1 MFEFIKNFW
10 REIFAL
16 TKTWSIRKQ
25 MLFCYVVAMTLI
37 LILLLI
43 VVVINLFYI
52 RYETVSEI
60 DNTLNQQAKQNMLQ
74 LVKETAVL
82 MGSQINQVTVM
93 FEFIQNMIYAMNS
106 TETYS
111 LMPLL
116 SYKPSELPE
125 KCWVYDSNNQKVCL
139 TFSSYIN
146 YTNIDLNNMLLQNLS
161 TLDNVWYSVY
171 KLTANIALRYYMY
184 FYKEHLFK
192 NFPGM
197 VVQPNFVIENLPWYK
212 IFNKTRDL
220 PYTSSEYADN
230 IIGDTNHPIITVV
243 YPLFNKSNDT
253 WGFIAAD
260 LPLNI
265 SDFMLKEIYSVNYL
279 ETGFTTVAYKNSSL
293 IDPMNKFWKNEIS
306 PNFID
311 IDEYV
316 WNQLSNKQQN
326 NETYFFIYNKD
337 IYRVAGY
344 PLSISLNETDDED
357 NSDWWYMILLI
368 AQESDVMKYR
378 EESKEKI
385 NTMAKLLIGITITC
399 SVITVAVVTA
409 LIHFLARSITAPLKG
424 IKEFTDKINSKA
436 TEKDMV
442 TKEELDEL
450 KEGDDQVA
458 DLVKTYKQLAGSLIT
473 RREEHLPKPLQTS
486 QNRIFPR
493 NELYQKNKLKWK
505 MLIDKIPN

>member
-1 MFEFIKNFW
+1 
-10 REIFAL
+10 
-16 TKTWSIRKQ
+16 
-25 MLFCYVVAMTLI
+25 
-37 LILLLI
+37 
-43 VVVINLFYI
+43 VVINLFYI

-60 DNTLNQQAKQNMLQ
+60 DNTLNQQANQNMLQ

-93 FEFIQNMIYAMNS
+93 FEFIQNMIYAMSDNQ
-106 TETYS
+106 TYS

-116 SYKPSELPE
+116 SYKPNELPE
-125 KCWVYDSNNQKVCL
+125 KCWVYDANNQKVCL
-139 TFSSYIN
+139 TFSSYIDFN
-146 YTNIDLNNMLLQNLS
+146 QTDSNSQLLLNMS

-171 KLTANIALRYYMY
+171 KLTSNIALRYYMY
-184 FYKEHLFK
+184 FYNEKIFK

-197 VVQPNFVIENLPWYK
+197 VVNKDFTSIDKLKWFPEVYKNQWSNFTSNV
-212 IFNKTRDL
+212 
-220 PYTSSEYADN
+220 YTDN
-230 IIGDTNHPIITVV
+230 IIGNTSYPIITVV
-243 YPLFNKSNDT
+243 YPLNNSNNET
-253 WGFIAAD
+253 IGFIAAD

-265 SDFMLKEIYSVNYL
+265 SNFMLKEIYSVNYL
-279 ETGFTTVAYKNSSL
+279 KTGFTTIAYRDGSL
-293 IDPMNKFWKNEIS
+293 IDPVNKFWKGEAD
-306 PNFID
+306 PNFSK

-316 WNQLSNKQQN
+316 WEQLKNQSLKNQSEKND
-326 NETYFFIYNKD
+326 TYFFIFNED

-344 PLSISLNETDDED
+344 PLGISLSEAVEEKNL
-357 NSDWWYMILLI
+357 DWWYMILLI

-385 NTMAKLLIGITITC
+385 NTMATLLIAITITC

-505 MLIDKIPN
+505 KLIDKIPN

>member
-93 FEFIQNMIYAMNS
+93 FEFIQNMIFAMS
-106 TETYS
+106 EPETYS

-116 SYKPSELPE
+116 SYRPNELPE
-125 KCWVYDSNNQKVCL
+125 KCWVYDGNNQKVCL

-146 YTNIDLNNMLLQNLS
+146 YTKINASSTLLQNLS

-171 KLTANIALRYYMY
+171 KLTSNIALRYYMY
-184 FYKEHLFK
+184 FYDEKIFK

-197 VVQPNFVIENLPWYK
+197 VVQQNFTVENLPWYDYV
-212 IFNKTRDL
+212 NKNQTY
-220 PYTSSEYADN
+220 PFTSNQYTDKY
-230 IIGDTNHPIITVV
+230 IGNTSYPIITVV
-243 YPLFNKSNDT
+243 YPLNSTVNTTF
-253 WGFIAAD
+253 GFIAAD

-265 SDFMLKEIYSVNYL
+265 SAFMLKEIYSVNYL
-279 ETGFTTVAYKNSSL
+279 KTGFTTIAYHNSSL
-293 IDPMNKFWKNEIS
+293 IDPVNKFWNGETS
-306 PNFID
+306 PNFTD
-311 IDEYV
+311 IDKYV
-316 WNQLSNKQQN
+316 WNQLVSESQK
-326 NETYFFIYNKD
+326 NETYFFIYKGD

-344 PLSISLNETDDED
+344 PLGISLNETVEEN
-357 NSDWWYMILLI
+357 NSNWWYMILLI

-385 NTMAKLLIGITITC
+385 NTMTGLLIAITITC
-399 SVITVAVVTA
+399 SIITVAVVTA
-409 LIHFLARSITAPLKG
+409 LIHFLSRSITAPLKG

-505 MLIDKIPN
+505 KLIDKIPN